1 MFNESTLLLYGKNN
15 KFYIKSEFDKP
26 KKIKRTIRYNTF
38 ETNSSSQHSICVTK
52 RDVHVDPE
60 EFDYDSEKYP
70 HSDECLWLWNGKLE
84 VGDVDDG
91 YERWPFQMLT
101 TFKDK
106 LKYAIC
112 EFLGYKYVDD
122 DDYDDI
128 LEEFNNI
135 CREVVPGF
143 ESLKFHT
150 HDVDIYL
157 DENGDPIPRRKLKYE
172 GWNEENDR
180 EIYSYLDA
188 DGNKKTA
195 KFDEE
200 NYYDAPAIGMID
212 HQSAGLL
219 TNFLKDKGI
228 SLKEFLT
235 NKKYTIIVDGDEY
248 DTYRRM
254 KNSGFINLD
263 FIVEEYDKSGE
274 DVEWE
279 RWKEEHKDEE
289 SNT

>member
-1 MFNESTLLLYGKNN
+1 MVNESTLILYGKNN
-15 KFYIKSEFDKP
+15 KLYIKSEFDKP

-60 EFDYDSEKYP
+60 EFDYRSEKYP
-70 HSDECLWLWNGKLE
+70 YSDECLWLWDGKLE
-84 VGDVDDG
+84 VRDVDDG
-91 YERWPFQMLT
+91 YGRWPFQMLT

-106 LKYAIC
+106 LQYAIC

-143 ESLKFHT
+143 EGLKFHT

-172 GWNEENDR
+172 GWDEENKR
-180 EIYSYLDA
+180 EIYSYKDA
-188 DGNKKTA
+188 DGNKKSA
-195 KFDEE
+195 IFDEE
-200 NYYDAPAIGMID
+200 NYYEVPAIGTID

-235 NKKYTIIVDGDEY
+235 NKKYVVIVDGDEY
-248 DTYRRM
+248 CTFQRLQR
-254 KNSGFINLD
+254 SGLINLD

-289 SNT
+289 SDT